1 MPTSQAAHPIFSFAD
16 AEMGPVSNA
25 LIRGIE
31 KISGQ
36 PRIRKLY
43 FDYVEEDQPF
53 DNFWSDALDRLNISV
68 DLERDF
74 GAAIPRS
81 GPTLVV
87 ANHPYGV
94 IDGLVLCALTAKVR
108 SDYKII
114 THRVLRQAPATMDK
128 ILPIDF
134 DETEA
139 ALATNIQTR
148 QDAAAYLR
156 QGGAVIIFPAG
167 AISLA
172 PNLIGDAYDKEW
184 KTYAA
189 KLATQPGTVT
199 LPFLFD
205 GQNSVLFQ
213 AARKISLTL
222 AYSLMFREMIKLMG
236 TSVLSR
242 FLSTRERR
250 GRAAERDKGRV
261 PATTVK
267 ATAVTTRHR
276 RSTPEIEKRH
286 EFSGWPIKPMRGP

>member
-1 MPTSQAAHPIFSFAD
+1 MPTTQVAHPIFSFAD

-25 LIRGIE
+25 VIRGIE

-87 ANHPYGV
+87 ANHPYSV

-134 DETEA
+134 D
-139 ALATNIQTR
+139 
-148 QDAAAYLR
+148 
-156 QGGAVIIFPAG
+156 
-167 AISLA
+167 
-172 PNLIGDAYDKEW
+172 
-184 KTYAA
+184 
-189 KLATQPGTVT
+189 
-199 LPFLFD
+199 
-205 GQNSVLFQ
+205 
-213 AARKISLTL
+213 
-222 AYSLMFREMIKLMG
+222 
-236 TSVLSR
+236 
-242 FLSTRERR
+242 
-250 GRAAERDKGRV
+250 
-261 PATTVK
+261 
-267 ATAVTTRHR
+267 
-276 RSTPEIEKRH
+276 
-286 EFSGWPIKPMRGP
+286 